1 MPNIVEI
8 ELWRLL
14 AGYLF
19 LVLLL
24 LITWRLGVKRE
35 KEIVLATIRMTLQ
48 LILMGYILVA
58 VFQANHLFIS
68 LGIFALMEVFAIYN
82 IYQRI
87 KVKVNARLRRV
98 IAGSM
103 LLGTGI
109 PILFFLVVVINVN
122 PWYEARYFIPITG
135 MIIGNSMTGIAL
147 GAERMINGMKAGRE
161 LVEGALMLGATPYH
175 ASKTVISDAFNTAIM
190 PSINSMVGMGI
201 VYLPGMMVGQILS
214 GISPLV
220 AIDYQIAIMLG
231 IVGSVSLTIFIL
243 LQLGY
248 KTFFNQYSQLE
259 L

>member
-1 MPNIVEI
+1 MLNIVEI

-98 IAGSM
+98 IASSM

-147 GAERMINGMKAGRE
+147 GAERMINSMMAGRE
-161 LVEGALMLGATPYH
+161 WVEGALMLGATPYH
-175 ASKTVISDAFNTAIM
+175 ASKTIISDAFNAAIM

-201 VYLPGMMVGQILS
+201 VFLPGMMVGQILS
-214 GISPLV
+214 GVSPLV

-231 IVGSVSLTIFIL
+231 IVGSVSLTIFML
-243 LQLGY
+243 LQFGY

>member
-1 MPNIVEI
+1 MNIVEI

-35 KEIVLATIRMTLQ
+35 KEIVFATIRMTVQ

-58 VFQANHLFIS
+58 VFQANNLLIS

-98 IAGSM
+98 IAASM
-103 LLGTGI
+103 LLGTAI
-109 PILFFLVVVINVN
+109 PILFFLLVVINVN

-161 LVEGALMLGATPYH
+161 WVEGALMLGATPYQ
-175 ASKTVISDAFNTAIM
+175 ASRTVISDAFNAAIM

-201 VYLPGMMVGQILS
+201 VFLPGMMVGQILS
-214 GISPLV
+214 GVSPLV

-231 IVGSVSLTIFIL
+231 IVGSVSLTIYML
-243 LQLGY
+243 LQFGY